1 MRSYPGEYKDEK
13 EVSSNYPIYSINGF
27 DKWEITPSIPSL
39 SHKKLYEDFIATDN
53 SVNHPRSALELG
65 SMIVSHQF
73 MENYYPKG
81 NNERERERLTILYQT
96 QADNLEYDIKDRIN
110 TIKGQR

>member
-1 MRSYPGEYKDEK
+1 
-13 EVSSNYPIYSINGF
+13 
-27 DKWEITPSIPSL
+27 
-39 SHKKLYEDFIATDN
+39 
-53 SVNHPRSALELG
+53 
-65 SMIVSHQF
+65 MIVSHQF